1 MKNIINISILLFLI
15 LISCSSL
22 KKNKLN
28 NTKIVRGVI
37 CEHDLPIAGIWVTSK
52 RFKKSVYTN
61 WDGEFEIETKEGD
74 FLIISEHDRFQ
85 PQKIIVTKENHYK
98 IFLKSIE
105 YVNRKWERKRSREI
119 RRYIKNG
126 GRNIPPID
134 D

>member
-1 MKNIINISILLFLI
+1 MKKILYISFLLFFL

-22 KKNKLN
+22 KKDKIN
-28 NTKIVRGVI
+28 NTKIVRGII
-37 CEHDLPIAGIWVTSK
+37 CEHNLPIASISVTSE

-61 WDGEFEIETKEGD
+61 LDGEFEIETKERD
-74 FLIISEHDRFQ
+74 FLIISKYDRFQ
-85 PQKIIVTKENHYK
+85 PQKIIVTKENYYK
-98 IFLKSIE
+98 IFLKSKE